1 MAFSLGKAVL
11 GGNHSPNSL
20 SDERKVRVG
29 TQVLL
34 DDELDRIRGRRL
46 GLVTNHTGIICSE
59 SGVVTTTIELL
70 ADHPELDLVALFS
83 PEHGIRGTTEGG
95 KRVASSLASG
105 ERKLPIHSLYGAA
118 LKPTPAMLQGIDML
132 LFDIQDIGA
141 RYYTYVS
148 TMAFVMRAAGEADIP
163 FLVLDRPNPIGG
175 EKVQGNVLDPDF
187 SSFVGLYP
195 VPMRHGMTT
204 GELAR
209 LYRSAFGVQV
219 DLDVVPMQ
227 GWNRSLRFDETGLPW
242 VDPSPNIPNLES
254 ATHYPGTCLF
264 EGTGL
269 SMGRGTDRPFQQVG
283 APGLD
288 ADALARALHEYDFC
302 DIFFEAVQFKPEHP
316 GDGKFDGEQVSG
328 IRLRPVGAEYDPTR
342 VAVAMLIEARR
353 MIGDGWLWRPIMD
366 LLAGTDRLRLG
377 IEAGAGL
384 DDLTAGW
391 DEAID
396 DFLQLRDP
404 HLLY

>member
-1 MAFSLGKAVL
+1 
-11 GGNHSPNSL
+11 
-20 SDERKVRVG
+20 
-29 TQVLL
+29 
-34 DDELDRIRGRRL
+34 
-46 GLVTNHTGIICSE
+46 
-59 SGVVTTTIELL
+59 
-70 ADHPELDLVALFS
+70 
-83 PEHGIRGTTEGG
+83 
-95 KRVASSLASG
+95 
-105 ERKLPIHSLYGAA
+105 
-118 LKPTPAMLQGIDML
+118 MLQGIDML

-187 SSFVGLYP
+187 SSFVGLHP

-302 DIFFEAVQFKPEHP
+302 DIFFEAVQFTPEHP